1 MKNHY
6 ICDVYQ
12 YVKYQPIMK
21 EEKREIE
28 IASAKLQEDVDKK
41 EATRQWLQQSWSYRS
56 IYYLKKYLDDLYI
69 DSIVGFIFPGAGD
82 VLSAI
87 MSVPSIYVAIV
98 KIKSLPLTLAI
109 IYNILVDCCVGMLP
123 FYIGDVF
130 DIFVRANKKN
140 FNLIMGFVENDKK
153 IIKEVNRKA
162 IYMGIMILLLC
173 VAFYFM
179 ILFVRWQWE
188 LMMSFWQWI
197 GGLF

>member
-21 EEKREIE
+21 KEKREIE
-28 IASAKLQEDVDKK
+28 IASVKLQEDIDKK
-41 EATRQWLQQSWSYRS
+41 EATRQWLQRSWSYRS

-173 VAFYFM
+173 VAIYFM
-179 ILFVRWQWE
+179 ILFVKWQWE

>member
-1 MKNHY
+1 M
-6 ICDVYQ
+6 YQ

-21 EEKREIE
+21 KEKRKIE
-28 IASAKLQEDVDKK
+28 IASVKLQEDIDKK

-173 VAFYFM
+173 VAIYFM
-179 ILFVRWQWE
+179 ILFVKWQWE

>member
-1 MKNHY
+1 M
-6 ICDVYQ
+6 YQ

-21 EEKREIE
+21 KEKREIE
-28 IASAKLQEDVDKK
+28 IASVKLQEDIDKK

-173 VAFYFM
+173 VAIYFM
-179 ILFVRWQWE
+179 ILFVKWQWE

>member
-1 MKNHY
+1 MFETRRQRLQKELATLT
-6 ICDVYQ
+6 D
-12 YVKYQPIMK
+12 
-21 EEKREIE
+21 EEKKEIE
-28 IASAKLQEDVDKK
+28 IASAKWQEEIDKK
-41 EATRQWLQQSWSYRS
+41 NAKHQWLQRSWSYRS

-98 KIKSLPLTLAI
+98 KIKSLPLSLAV
-109 IYNILVDCCVGMLP
+109 IYNILIDCCLGLLP

-130 DIFVRANKKN
+130 DVFVRANKKN

-162 IYMGIMILLLC
+162 TYMGIMILLLC
-173 VAFYFM
+173 VLIYFM
-179 ILFVRWQWE
+179 MLFVKWQWD

-197 GGLF
+197 AGLF

>member
-1 MKNHY
+1 M
-6 ICDVYQ
+6 YQ

-179 ILFVRWQWE
+179 ILFVKWQWE

>member
-41 EATRQWLQQSWSYRS
+41 EATRQWLQRSWSYRS

-173 VAFYFM
+173 VAIYFM
-179 ILFVRWQWE
+179 ILFVKWQWE

>member
-1 MKNHY
+1 
-6 ICDVYQ
+6 
-12 YVKYQPIMK
+12 MK

>member
-21 EEKREIE
+21 KEKREIE
-28 IASAKLQEDVDKK
+28 IASVKLQEDIDKK

-173 VAFYFM
+173 VAIYFM
-179 ILFVRWQWE
+179 ILFVKWQWE

>member
-173 VAFYFM
+173 VAIYFM
-179 ILFVRWQWE
+179 ILFVKWQWE

>member
-1 MKNHY
+1 MNILKK
-6 ICDVYQ
+6 CRQ
-12 YVKYQPIMK
+12 L
-21 EEKREIE
+21 
-28 IASAKLQEDVDKK
+28 LQKKMTSLSVDKEREVEINSAELQK
-41 EATRQWLQQSWSYRS
+41 EIDKNDISHQLLRRSWSYKS

-69 DSIVGFIFPGAGD
+69 DSIVGFVFPGAGD

-98 KIKSLPLTLAI
+98 KIKSLPLTLAV
-109 IYNILVDCCVGMLP
+109 IYNILVDCCLGMLP

-140 FNLIMGFVENDKK
+140 FNLILGFVENDKK

-173 VAFYFM
+173 VLIYFM
-179 ILFVRWQWE
+179 ILFVKWQWD

-197 GGLF
+197 AGLF

>member
-179 ILFVRWQWE
+179 ILFVKWQWE

>member
-1 MKNHY
+1 M
-6 ICDVYQ
+6 YQ

-21 EEKREIE
+21 KEKREIE
-28 IASAKLQEDVDKK
+28 IASVKLQEDIDKK

-179 ILFVRWQWE
+179 ILFVKWQWE